1 VSYWVAHSAIILVL
15 IFLVQG
21 CAPKPKA
28 KPVDA
33 GAEKPTTEAA
43 QPAIEPLQPP
53 PPKFYSEVEPPAA
66 EPAEELPAEPAI
78 DPAEGPA
85 IEPAAEPVA
94 EPAMEPA
101 IEPAAEPAVEP
112 AIEPAAEPAAEPAIE
127 PAAEPAAEPAVEPA
141 IEPAAEPAVEPAME
155 PAAEPAAEPAIEP
168 AAEPA
173 EPVAEPEP
181 AAVEPPA
188 PTAFTVSVPL
198 GLPPLPIPDDNPM
211 TVEKVELGKMLYFDT
226 RLSKDQT
233 VSCATCHDPK
243 MTWAEHK
250 ATSEGI
256 GGQFGQM
263 NSPTV
268 INSAYATSQFWD
280 GRSDTLEAQAVG
292 PMQNPIE
299 MGHSLVELVTQLN
312 EVQEYK
318 ERFQKVFGTEVT
330 ADGMAKAIAAFER
343 TVLSGNSPYD
353 KYEAGDKAAL
363 SEEQIRGMKLFDD
376 AGCSS
381 CHAPPLFSNYKFYN
395 AGVGSQ
401 KTPPDP
407 GRMAVT
413 NDESDLGKFRTPALR
428 EVANTAPY
436 FHDGSCA
443 TLPEAVAM
451 MAGGG
456 IDNPNL
462 SALLRGI
469 GARGLSDQ
477 DKADIVEF
485 LQALSGEYPIVEAPA
500 LP

>member
-1 VSYWVAHSAIILVL
+1 MRTKSCPRARAAL
-15 IFLVQG
+15 G
-21 CAPKPKA
+21 
-28 KPVDA
+28 
-33 GAEKPTTEAA
+33 GTTL
-43 QPAIEPLQPP
+43 QPAIEPRRRTG
-53 PPKFYSEVEPPAA
+53 SGAGHGTSAEPPA
-66 EPAEELPAEPAI
+66 ERLLSRPPNRHRSRLLSGPPNRHRQPWSLPRRRPSRYRCR
-78 DPAEGPA
+78 
-85 IEPAAEPVA
+85 V
-94 EPAMEPA
+94 
-101 IEPAAEPAVEP
+101 
-112 AIEPAAEPAAEPAIE
+112 
-127 PAAEPAAEPAVEPA
+127 
-141 IEPAAEPAVEPAME
+141 
-155 PAAEPAAEPAIEP
+155 
-168 AAEPA
+168 
-173 EPVAEPEP
+173 
-181 AAVEPPA
+181 
-188 PTAFTVSVPL
+188 

-211 TVEKVELGKMLYFDT
+211 TARRWAG
-226 RLSKDQT
+226 QT
-233 VSCATCHDPK
+233 AVFRHPSEQGSDVSCATCHDPK
-243 MTWAEHK
+243 MAWAEHK

-268 INSAYATSQFWD
+268 INSAYATTQFWD
-280 GRSDTLEAQAVG
+280 GRADSLETQAVG
-292 PMQNPIE
+292 PMENPVE
-299 MGHSLVELVTQLN
+299 MGHTLGELVVQLN
-312 EVQEYK
+312 EVPEYK

-353 KYEAGDKAAL
+353 KYEAGDQAAL
-363 SEEQIRGMKLFDD
+363 SEAQIRGMKLFDD

-413 NDESDLGKFRTPALR
+413 NDESDLGKFRTPPLR

-462 SALLRGI
+462 SALLKGI

-485 LQALSGEYPIVEAPA
+485 LQTLSGEYPIVEPPA
-500 LP
+500 VP

>member
-1 VSYWVAHSAIILVL
+1 MNRIAGLAL
-15 IFLVQG
+15 IST
-21 CAPKPKA
+21 CIAAWTAP
-28 KPVDA
+28 A
-33 GAEKPTTEAA
+33 G
-43 QPAIEPLQPP
+43 EPS
-53 PPKFYSEVEPPAA
+53 KGK
-66 EPAEELPAEPAI
+66 
-78 DPAEGPA
+78 GPA
-85 IEPAAEPVA
+85 GK
-94 EPAMEPA
+94 
-101 IEPAAEPAVEP
+101 
-112 AIEPAAEPAAEPAIE
+112 
-127 PAAEPAAEPAVEPA
+127 
-141 IEPAAEPAVEPAME
+141 
-155 PAAEPAAEPAIEP
+155 
-168 AAEPA
+168 
-173 EPVAEPEP
+173 
-181 AAVEPPA
+181 PA
-188 PTAFTVSVPL
+188 PVVRVPL
-198 GLPPLPIPDDNPM
+198 GLPPLPIPRDNPM
-211 TVEKVELGKMLYFDT
+211 TAEKVELGKLLYFDT
-226 RLSKDQT
+226 RLSKDRT

-243 MTWAEHK
+243 MAWAEHK

-268 INSAYATSQFWD
+268 INSAYATTQFWD
-280 GRSDTLEAQAVG
+280 GRADSLETQAVG
-292 PMQNPIE
+292 PMENPVE
-299 MGHSLVELVTQLN
+299 MGHTLGELVVQLN
-312 EVQEYK
+312 EVPEYK

-353 KYEAGDKAAL
+353 KYEAGDQAAL
-363 SEEQIRGMKLFDD
+363 SEAQIRGMKLFDD

-413 NDESDLGKFRTPALR
+413 KDESDLGKFRTPSLR

-462 SALLRGI
+462 SALLKGI

-485 LQALSGEYPIVEAPA
+485 LQALSGEYPIVEPPA
-500 LP
+500 VP